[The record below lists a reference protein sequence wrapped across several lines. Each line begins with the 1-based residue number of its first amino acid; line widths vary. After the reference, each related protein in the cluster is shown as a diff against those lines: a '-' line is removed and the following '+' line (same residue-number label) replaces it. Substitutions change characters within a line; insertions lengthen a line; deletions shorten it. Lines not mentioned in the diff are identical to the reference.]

1 MKKTKRQRSSESI
14 TLNKSL
20 SLPQMLLS
28 KPARR
33 PNKQPSKRSSP
44 LQHSSSHESAI
55 TELSQTVNLNS
66 ITSQV
71 IFNLSCIGDTEP
83 EKVDEGN
90 NVENES
96 LTHTSSVMDV
106 DALLSRSSVIDMTAG
121 SSDDQETT
129 NEKLIKA
136 TEDKICTR
144 L

>member
-106 DALLSRSSVIDMTAG
+106 DASLS
-121 SSDDQETT
+121 
-129 NEKLIKA
+129 
-136 TEDKICTR
+136 
-144 L
+144 

>member
-1 MKKTKRQRSSESI
+1 
-14 TLNKSL
+14 
-20 SLPQMLLS
+20 MLLS

-71 IFNLSCIGDTEP
+71 IFNLSCIGDTKP
-83 EKVDEGN
+83 EKVDEGD

-106 DALLSRSSVIDMTAG
+106 DALSSQSSVIDMTAG

-129 NEKLIKA
+129 DEKLIKA
-136 TEDKICTR
+136 TEDKICMQ